1 MTHWVDQSV
10 FYHIYPL
17 GLCGVLRADDC
28 TQKPEHPLNKLY
40 PWLDHIAG
48 MGFNALY
55 LGPHFE
61 SVYHGYDTTDYYK
74 VDRRLGTNADLAA
87 LTDYAHRLG
96 IRVIFD
102 AVFNH
107 VGRQHFAFQDLLR
120 NLQNSEYADW
130 FAKVD
135 FNQNNKH
142 NDGFKYSCWQD
153 HETLVNLNLAHPGVQ
168 EHLLGAVKQWVE
180 DYHIDGLRL
189 DAANVMDLGFL
200 SKLAEF
206 SHALKPQFWLLG
218 EVADGNF
225 PLFANPE
232 RLDSVTNYESFPA
245 LYRSFNDKNMFD
257 ISWSLNRL
265 FGPQG
270 SCKDLTL
277 YSFADNHDVNRVAS
291 LLQNPQH
298 LLPLYVLMFSMPG
311 VPSIYYGSEFGIR
324 GEKNPGD
331 EPLRPALALSELQQ
345 DPDKQRLIEPLK
357 KLIRAK
363 RELPALQTGVYHQLH
378 LANKQFAFS
387 RECEQGFALTTI
399 NAADTPAQI
408 HLDLPGGYSGC
419 LKDILQ
425 PESVFSGENG
435 ALSLVLEPNSARLLI
450 PA

>member
-142 NDGFKYSCWQD
+142 NDGFKYS
-153 HETLVNLNLAHPGVQ
+153 
-168 EHLLGAVKQWVE
+168 
-180 DYHIDGLRL
+180 
-189 DAANVMDLGFL
+189 
-200 SKLAEF
+200 
-206 SHALKPQFWLLG
+206 
-218 EVADGNF
+218 
-225 PLFANPE
+225 
-232 RLDSVTNYESFPA
+232 
-245 LYRSFNDKNMFD
+245 
-257 ISWSLNRL
+257 
-265 FGPQG
+265 
-270 SCKDLTL
+270 
-277 YSFADNHDVNRVAS
+277 
-291 LLQNPQH
+291 
-298 LLPLYVLMFSMPG
+298 
-311 VPSIYYGSEFGIR
+311 
-324 GEKNPGD
+324 
-331 EPLRPALALSELQQ
+331 
-345 DPDKQRLIEPLK
+345 
-357 KLIRAK
+357 
-363 RELPALQTGVYHQLH
+363 
-378 LANKQFAFS
+378 
-387 RECEQGFALTTI
+387 
-399 NAADTPAQI
+399 
-408 HLDLPGGYSGC
+408 
-419 LKDILQ
+419 
-425 PESVFSGENG
+425 
-435 ALSLVLEPNSARLLI
+435 
-450 PA
+450 